1 MASVI
6 GVGTATGSLYGG
18 DSRRRG
24 RSGPRRANQD
34 SVGNLIEFEVIPRLL
49 VAHSEPPHATAG
61 TAPVIAAV
69 DIDRFAG
76 LTLNREAHQVLEVAE
91 SYLRRGMTVES
102 LFVDLLAP
110 AARRLGQG
118 WEDDSVDFVDV
129 TMGLWRIQEVLRE
142 IAARTPRIASG
153 ALMARTAL
161 FAAMPGEQHTLG
173 TAMVDECFSR
183 AGWDT
188 TLMLEPSRADLLDL
202 VASRAYD
209 LVGLTVSCD
218 SHIEHLPSLIV
229 AVRNLSKNPAISVMI
244 GGRVPN
250 LNPALAAFVGA
261 DATAATATGAI
272 SIAERLVV
280 TPSCFVT
287 G

>member
-1 MASVI
+1 MATVI
-6 GVGTATGSLYGG
+6 GVGPSGSLLQR
-18 DSRRRG
+18 SRRRG
-24 RSGPRRANQD
+24 RSDEQE
-34 SVGNLIEFEVIPRLL
+34 SVGNLIELEVIPRLL
-49 VAHSEPPHATAG
+49 VAHSEPTPSVAG
-61 TAPVIAAV
+61 TPPVIAPV

-91 SYLRRGMTVES
+91 SYLRRGMSVES
-102 LFVDLLAP
+102 LFIDLLAP

-118 WEDDSVDFVDV
+118 WEDDSLDFVDV
-129 TMGLWRIQEVLRE
+129 TMGLWRLQEVLRE
-142 IAARTPRIASG
+142 IAARTPRIAAN

-173 TAMVDECFSR
+173 TAMVDECFAR

-188 TLMLEPSRADLLDL
+188 NLMLEPNRTDLLQR

-218 SHIEHLPSLIV
+218 SHIEQLPSLIV
-229 AVRNLSKNPAISVMI
+229 AVRNLSKNPGVCVMI

-261 DATAATATGAI
+261 DASALTATAAI
-272 SIAERLVV
+272 KVAERLVAA
-280 TPSCFVT
+280 PSCLAT
-287 G
+287 A

>member
-1 MASVI
+1 
-6 GVGTATGSLYGG
+6 
-18 DSRRRG
+18 
-24 RSGPRRANQD
+24 
-34 SVGNLIEFEVIPRLL
+34 LL
-49 VAHSEPPHATAG
+49 VAHSEPPQCAAG
-61 TAPVIAAV
+61 APPVIGAV

-118 WEDDSVDFVDV
+118 WEDDSLDFVDV
-129 TMGLWRIQEVLRE
+129 TMGLWRLQEVLRE

-153 ALMARTAL
+153 ALMARTAV

-202 VASRAYD
+202 VAGRSYD

-218 SHIEHLPSLIV
+218 SHIEQLPSLIV
-229 AVRNLSKNPAISVMI
+229 AVRNLSRNPAISVMI

-250 LNPALAAFVGA
+250 INPALAAFVGA
-261 DATAATATGAI
+261 DATAATATAAI
-272 SIAERLVV
+272 QVAERLVV
-280 TPSCFVT
+280 TPSCFAS

>member
-6 GVGTATGSLYGG
+6 GADPASSYFVGPTS
-18 DSRRRG
+18 SRRRNG
-24 RSGPRRANQD
+24 ARRPSPD
-34 SVGNLIEFEVIPRLL
+34 TVGNLIEFEVIPRLL
-49 VAHSEPPHATAG
+49 VAHSEPPHCPACAP
-61 TAPVIAAV
+61 PVIGAV

-118 WEDDSVDFVDV
+118 WEDDSLDFIDV
-129 TMGLWRIQEVLRE
+129 TMGLWRLQEVLRE

-153 ALMARTAL
+153 ALTARTAL

-183 AGWDT
+183 AGWNT
-188 TLMLEPSRADLLDL
+188 TLMLEPSRADLLDS
-202 VASRAYD
+202 VAGRGYD

-218 SHIEHLPSLIV
+218 AHIEQLPSLIT
-229 AVRNLSKNPAISVMI
+229 AVRNLSRNPAVSIMI

-250 LNPALAAFVGA
+250 LNPALAALVGA
-261 DATAATATGAI
+261 DATAATATAAI
-272 SIAERLVV
+272 EVAERLVGA
-280 TPSCFVT
+280 PSCFVT

>member
-6 GVGTATGSLYGG
+6 GYDPSGSLYQGSG
-18 DSRRRG
+18 KARA
-24 RSGPRRANQD
+24 RSGGRMAADD

-49 VAHSEPPHATAG
+49 VAHSEPPNGPGGPPPIIT
-61 TAPVIAAV
+61 PV

-91 SYLRRGMTVES
+91 SYLRRGMSVEC

-118 WEDDSVDFVDV
+118 WEDDSLDFVDV
-129 TMGLWRIQEVLRE
+129 TMGLWRLQEVLRE

-153 ALMARTAL
+153 AMMARTAL
-161 FAAMPGEQHTLG
+161 FTAMPGEQHTLG
-173 TAMVDECFSR
+173 TAMVDECFAR
-183 AGWDT
+183 AGWST
-188 TLMLEPSRADLLDL
+188 TLMLEPKRTDLLSL
-202 VASRAYD
+202 LASQSFD

-218 SHIEHLPSLIV
+218 SHIEQLPSLIV
-229 AVRNLSKNPAISVMI
+229 AIRNLSKNPAVSVMI

-261 DATAATATGAI
+261 DSTASTATAAITV
-272 SIAERLVV
+272 AERLVLV
-280 TPSCFVT
+280 PSCLAA

>member
-1 MASVI
+1 MPPSE
-6 GVGTATGSLYGG
+6 
-18 DSRRRG
+18 
-24 RSGPRRANQD
+24 PRPD
-34 SVGNLIEFEVIPRLL
+34 SVGKLIEFEVIPRLL
-49 VAHSEPPHATAG
+49 VAHSEPPHGCAG
-61 TAPVIAAV
+61 ASPLIGPI

-91 SYLRRGMTVES
+91 TYLRRGMTVES

-118 WEDDSVDFVDV
+118 WEDDSLDFVDV
-129 TMGLWRIQEVLRE
+129 TMGLWRLQEVLRE

-153 ALMARTAL
+153 ALTARTAV

-183 AGWDT
+183 AGWNT
-188 TLMLEPSRADLLDL
+188 TLMLEPSRGDLLDL
-202 VASRAYD
+202 VAARAVD

-218 SHIEHLPSLIV
+218 SHIEQLPSLIV
-229 AVRNLSKNPAISVMI
+229 AVRNLSKNPAVSVMI

-261 DATAATATGAI
+261 DATAATATTAI
-272 SIAERLVV
+272 NVAERLVV
-280 TPSCFVT
+280 TPSCMT
-287 G
+287 LG

>member
-1 MASVI
+1 MMASVI
-6 GVGTATGSLYGG
+6 GVDPEGSVFGG
-18 DSRRRG
+18 RNRRLTQG
-24 RSGPRRANQD
+24 AAVAPD
-34 SVGNLIEFEVIPRLL
+34 SVGKLIEIEVIPRLL
-49 VAHSEPPHATAG
+49 VAHSEPPQCTG
-61 TAPVIAAV
+61 GVPPVIAPV

-118 WEDDSVDFVDV
+118 WEDDSLDFMDV
-129 TMGLWRIQEVLRE
+129 TMGLWRLQEVLRE
-142 IAARTPRIASG
+142 IAARTPRIAST
-153 ALMARTAL
+153 ALMARTAV

-173 TAMVDECFSR
+173 TAMVDECFAR

-202 VASRAYD
+202 VAGRSYD

-218 SHIEHLPSLIV
+218 SHIEQLPSLIV

-261 DATAATATGAI
+261 DATAATATAAI
-272 SIAERLVV
+272 QVAERLVV
-280 TPSCFVT
+280 TPSCIT
-287 G
+287 SC